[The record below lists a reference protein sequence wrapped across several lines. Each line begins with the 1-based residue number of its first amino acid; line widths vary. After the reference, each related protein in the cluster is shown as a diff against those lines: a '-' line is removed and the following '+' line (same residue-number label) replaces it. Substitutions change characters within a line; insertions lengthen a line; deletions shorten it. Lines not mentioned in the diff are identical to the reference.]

1 MGSVSGAPH
10 GRTTCDGG
18 HYIRDVADSGRVGV
32 VVVTFESPPE
42 LVRRCV
48 DSVAASRDGDGPL
61 ACEVLVID
69 NASAVAPEVSEP
81 ARLLRRSSNDGFAA
95 AVNTGVAA
103 LGSSCSSVFLLNP
116 DATVAP
122 DAIALCLARLA
133 EAPDDVVAVA
143 PKMLL
148 DEGPVDPSTHRP
160 STQGTSAQGTSERRA
175 STIDAV
181 GIGVSGRGEAA
192 NRGLGQPDLGQ
203 YDGSDDVFGAC
214 FGAALIRRN
223 AFAPDM
229 VGPLDERLFLYYEDV
244 AWCWS
249 AQLLG
254 YRVVT
259 EPRAVVRHVMS
270 AGVVRERPYD
280 FKFEH
285 TERNLLLCA
294 LMFFELDRA
303 ARVALRRTVGIVRG
317 SVLGRHYP
325 VAGLR
330 ALRGV
335 LVLLPHVYRT
345 RRRVTRRRRRSDAEI
360 IAYRSD
366 EPIFFDSVRYV
377 VADPTAA
384 DQFARARL
392 RERAQP

>member
-1 MGSVSGAPH
+1 MGSARFRWRGEDRSSPARVGP
-10 GRTTCDGG
+10 R
-18 HYIRDVADSGRVGV
+18 YIHNVTDSGRVGV

-42 LVRRCV
+42 LVRRCL
-48 DSVAASRDGDGPL
+48 DSVAASFDGGS
-61 ACEVLVID
+61 ALVCDVVVVD
-69 NASAVAPEVSEP
+69 NASTIAPDVDP
-81 ARLLRRSSNDGFAA
+81 ARLIRRASNDGFAA
-95 AVNTGVAA
+95 AVNAGVAA
-103 LGSSCSSVFLLNP
+103 LDPNCSAVFLLNP
-116 DATVAP
+116 DAHVAP
-122 DAIALCLARLA
+122 DAIALCLARLDA
-133 EAPDDVVAVA
+133 APDDVVAVA

-148 DEGPVDPSTHRP
+148 E
-160 STQGTSAQGTSERRA
+160 ERTA
-175 STIDAV
+175 NAVATIDAV
-181 GIGVSGRGEAA
+181 GNGVNGRAEAA

-203 YDGSDDVFGAC
+203 YDESDDVFGAC
-214 FGAALIRRN
+214 FGAAMIRRS
-223 AFAPDM
+223 ALDADA
-229 VGPLDERLFLYYEDV
+229 VGPLDEKLFLYYEDI

-294 LMFFELDRA
+294 LMFFELPRAGRVA
-303 ARVALRRTVGIVRG
+303 ARRTLGILRG

-325 VAGLR
+325 AAGLR

-345 RRRVTRRRRRSDAEI
+345 RRRVTRRRRRSDVEI
-360 IAYRSD
+360 IRYRSD

-377 VADPTAA
+377 VADPKGAE
-384 DQFARARL
+384 QFALARL
-392 RERAQP
+392 RERTQR

>member
-1 MGSVSGAPH
+1 M
-10 GRTTCDGG
+10 
-18 HYIRDVADSGRVGV
+18 
-32 VVVTFESPPE
+32 VVTFESPPE
-42 LVRRCV
+42 LVRRCL
-48 DSVAASRDGDGPL
+48 DSIAASRDGDGPL
-61 ACEVLVID
+61 TCEVLVID
-69 NASAVAPEVSEP
+69 NASTVAPEVHGP
-81 ARLLRRSSNDGFAA
+81 ARLIRRSSNDGFAA

-133 EAPDDVVAVA
+133 GARDNVVAVA

-148 DEGPVDPSTHRP
+148 DEGPVDPTVH
-160 STQGTSAQGTSERRA
+160 RA

-181 GIGVSGRGEAA
+181 GIGVNGRAEAA

-203 YDGSDDVFGAC
+203 YDGSEDVFGAC
-214 FGAALIRRN
+214 FGAALIRRS
-223 AFAPDM
+223 AFDPDM
-229 VGPLDERLFLYYEDV
+229 VGPLDQRLFLYYEDV

-294 LMFFELDRA
+294 LMFFELPRA
-303 ARVALRRTVGIVRG
+303 ARVTACRTLGIVRG

-325 VAGLR
+325 AAGLR

-345 RRRVTRRRRRSDAEI
+345 RRRVTRRRRRTDAEI
-360 IAYRSD
+360 IGYRSD
-366 EPIFFDSVRYV
+366 EPIFFDSVRYI

-392 RERAQP
+392 RERARP

>member
-1 MGSVSGAPH
+1 MRRH
-10 GRTTCDGG
+10 GRTTRDGDR
-18 HYIRDVADSGRVGV
+18 YIRDVADSGRVGV

-42 LVRRCV
+42 LVHRCL
-48 DSVAASRDGDGPL
+48 DSVAASLHGDRPL
-61 ACEVLVID
+61 DCEVLVID
-69 NASAVAPEVSEP
+69 NASAVAPEVHGQ
-81 ARLLRRSSNDGFAA
+81 ARVIRRSSNDGFAA

-103 LGSSCSSVFLLNP
+103 LGSSCSAVFLLNP

-122 DAIALCLARLA
+122 DAIALCLARLDT
-133 EAPDDVVAVA
+133 APDDVVAVA

-148 DEGPVDPSTHRP
+148 DEGADGRP
-160 STQGTSAQGTSERRA
+160 TNAV

-181 GIGVSGRGEAA
+181 GIGVNGRAEAA

-203 YDGSDDVFGAC
+203 YDVSDDVFGAC
-214 FGAALIRRN
+214 FGAALIRRS
-223 AFAPDM
+223 AFASDM
-229 VGPLDERLFLYYEDV
+229 VGPVDERLFLYYEDV

-294 LMFFELDRA
+294 LMFFELPRA
-303 ARVALRRTVGIVRG
+303 ARVTARRTLGIVRG
-317 SVLGRHYP
+317 SVFGRHYP
-325 VAGLR
+325 AAGLR

-345 RRRVTRRRRRSDAEI
+345 RRRVTRRRRRTDAEI
-360 IAYRSD
+360 IRYRSD
-366 EPIFFDSVRYV
+366 EPIFFDSVRYI
-377 VADPTAA
+377 VADPVAA

-392 RERAQP
+392 RERARP

>member
-1 MGSVSGAPH
+1 M
-10 GRTTCDGG
+10 
-18 HYIRDVADSGRVGV
+18 
-32 VVVTFESPPE
+32 VVTFESPPE
-42 LVRRCV
+42 LVRRCL
-48 DSVAASRDGDGPL
+48 DSVAASRDDDEPL
-61 ACEVLVID
+61 TCEVLVID
-69 NASAVAPEVSEP
+69 NASTVAPEVHGP
-81 ARLLRRSSNDGFAA
+81 ARLLRRPSNDGFGA
-95 AVNTGVAA
+95 AVNAGVAA
-103 LGSSCSSVFLLNP
+103 LGSSCSLVFLLNP

-122 DAIALCLARLA
+122 DAIALCVARLA
-133 EAPDDVVAVA
+133 GAPDDVVGVA

-148 DEGPVDPSTHRP
+148 DVGPDDGPMSRT
-160 STQGTSAQGTSERRA
+160 

-181 GIGVSGRGEAA
+181 GIGVNGRAEAA

-214 FGAALIRRN
+214 FGAALIRRS
-223 AFAPDM
+223 AFDPGA
-229 VGPLDERLFLYYEDV
+229 VGPIDERLFLYYEDV
-244 AWCWS
+244 AWCWT

-294 LMFFELDRA
+294 LMFFELPRS
-303 ARVALRRTVGIVRG
+303 ARVAARRALGIVRG
-317 SVLGRHYP
+317 SVLGHHYP
-325 VAGLR
+325 AAGWR

-384 DQFARARL
+384 EQFARARL
-392 RERAQP
+392 RERANP